1 MAQIGMVV
9 SDQIKAKFDAEARSR
24 GTTSSRLAACL
35 IEGFLTQQPNQEG
48 QPRDQAIWLGSRVD
62 GPEAGEAKT
71 EQVFVRMEPFYFN
84 ELGRLA
90 QERLWY
96 RGTYLANLFRAHLTG
111 APVLCDAEINAVRQV
126 ARQIADL
133 GRNVNQ
139 IARKLNISPEH
150 ADLVKSIDFELMTML
165 LDLESDAIKR
175 LIRANLRGWGVS
187 DEEP

>member
-1 MAQIGMVV
+1 MAQIGTVV
-9 SDQIKAKFDAEARSR
+9 SEEVKAKFDVEARSR

-35 IEGFLTQQPNQEG
+35 IEGFLTQQPNFDG
-48 QPRDQAIWLGSRVD
+48 QSRDQAIWGCSQVE
-62 GPEAGEAKT
+62 GPEPGETKT

-126 ARQIADL
+126 ARQMADL

-139 IARKLNISPEH
+139 IARKLNISPGH
-150 ADLVKSIDFELMTML
+150 ADLVRSIDFDLITML
-165 LDLESDAIKR
+165 IDLESEAVKR
-175 LIRANLRGWGVS
+175 LMRANVRGWGVC
-187 DEEP
+187 DEGS